1 MKPMPLL
8 PNCKAFSE
16 IAHQGALPRTM
27 REMTEGLLNRPGWV
41 VIVEEAIDA
50 LDRYCSRDQQRCRL
64 KSASVREGR
73 LYLEIVNPNEPSR
86 GLTEAAKAVSAEVCE
101 LCGGRGNPVGDGRRL
116 LGCRCEGCRAAG
128 MERFERKWQ
137 GPPGEQVCLAT
148 SSFRAGEVDSGS
160 AKGRDPVCG
169 GFSSRWGMEYRD
181 DLALLMS
188 GRDDERAMR
197 PWTSNPGWAGLVR
210 ALFTTLQAERVGGE
224 SDADPALPR
233 LPFMKEKYGQ
243 LRIDFDLYSDYQL
256 SVGWFFE
263 ELSGR
268 ICMHCGM
275 PGKCRDREW
284 VRTECDPC
292 AAITEKMGRSRF

>member
-1 MKPMPLL
+1 
-8 PNCKAFSE
+8 
-16 IAHQGALPRTM
+16 
-27 REMTEGLLNRPGWV
+27 
-41 VIVEEAIDA
+41 
-50 LDRYCSRDQQRCRL
+50 
-64 KSASVREGR
+64 
-73 LYLEIVNPNEPSR
+73 
-86 GLTEAAKAVSAEVCE
+86 
-101 LCGGRGNPVGDGRRL
+101 
-116 LGCRCEGCRAAG
+116 
-128 MERFERKWQ
+128 
-137 GPPGEQVCLAT
+137 
-148 SSFRAGEVDSGS
+148 
-160 AKGRDPVCG
+160 
-169 GFSSRWGMEYRD
+169 MEYRD

-224 SDADPALPR
+224 SDADPALPP